1 MTRQIDGF
9 ARCPSLPMLI
19 VFHGEGAVLVVGQ
32 GRTRSNRGERTSC
45 DGLCGKFGAR
55 KGYRTPARGQLSHS
69 REEPEARGSE
79 GRVQRQGRRR
89 PNATHKSKVT
99 GAELEIS
106 RLQRNGL
113 LTYQAPYVPRA
124 VAELVGSA
132 AACIRSI
139 AAATRALPA
148 SRRRDE
154 KRPRTATATRR
165 SRVALAVAAATSTKS
180 EERRTELTVRAA
192 GCAPS
197 P

>member
-1 MTRQIDGF
+1 MTRYRGDTSVHVRTDTLRFVAIASSRGREQGK
-9 ARCPSLPMLI
+9 RR
-19 VFHGEGAVLVVGQ
+19 VFFFLFRQHYEKIAGEGAFLVDRGE
-32 GRTRSNRGERTSC
+32 RAPNRGERTSC

-79 GRVQRQGRRR
+79 VRVQRQGRRR

-113 LTYQAPYVPRA
+113 PTYQAPYVPRA

-132 AACIRSI
+132 AACIRST

-148 SRRRDE
+148 GRRRG
-154 KRPRTATATRR
+154 RP
-165 SRVALAVAAATSTKS
+165 SK
-180 EERRTELTVRAA
+180 
-192 GCAPS
+192 
-197 P
+197 